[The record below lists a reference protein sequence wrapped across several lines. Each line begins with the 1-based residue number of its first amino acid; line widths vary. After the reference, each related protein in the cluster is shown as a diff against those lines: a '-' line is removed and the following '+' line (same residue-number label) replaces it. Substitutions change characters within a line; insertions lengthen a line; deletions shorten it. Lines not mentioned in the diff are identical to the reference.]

1 MGCSGGQEGSRVK
14 GGPSRG
20 CQGGGRGLLPAGWHR
35 GQVKG
40 RRGGG
45 AEGAHPTAD
54 PDGAGGMWGGGGP
67 LNPLSITQCPE
78 SPLWLCPPW
87 FISLLEPSLPQ
98 QPSSHEQDLGVQRCR
113 GAGRPGGAPRGSN
126 KLGGGAAGRFWG
138 LGGVGGKQRAEH
150 HPVSIGFAG
159 LGHTGGG
166 SAPPGEQLWG
176 GLLGRVS
183 PWLHTPAL
191 QDDIWG
197 PPPLIPA
204 QRWGLSWR
212 GGTGATRT
220 RNLHGEPCGGWGGG
234 HKEGPCPL
242 PSLV

>member
-1 MGCSGGQEGSRVK
+1 MEVGSGVQRGAGGQQGQGGTFQGLPGRWEGAAACRMAQGSGK
-14 GGPSRG
+14 GE
-20 CQGGGRGLLPAGWHR
+20 GGGRKVPTPLQTLMGLGVC
-35 GQVKG
+35 G
-40 RRGGG
+40 
-45 AEGAHPTAD
+45 E
-54 PDGAGGMWGGGGP
+54 GGGP

-87 FISLLEPSLPQ
+87 FIPLLEPSLPQ
-98 QPSSHEQDLGVQRCR
+98 QPSSHEQGLGVQRCR

-138 LGGVGGKQRAEH
+138 EQRAEH
-150 HPVSIGFAG
+150 HPASIGFAG

-183 PWLHTPAL
+183 PWLHAPAL

-220 RNLHGEPCGGWGGG
+220 RNLHGGPCGGWGGG

>member
-35 GQVKG
+35 GQVRG
-40 RRGGG
+40 R
-45 AEGAHPTAD
+45 
-54 PDGAGGMWGGGGP
+54 GGGP

-138 LGGVGGKQRAEH
+138 WGGSKEQNITRYPLGLLGWVILGEGLHPLGSSSGGVSWGGYPHGCTLQPFRMTFGVPPLSYLRRDGGCRGGGGQEPLAPGTCMGDPVVGGVGGTKRGRAPSPAWFEARS
-150 HPVSIGFAG
+150 PS
-159 LGHTGGG
+159 
-166 SAPPGEQLWG
+166 SA
-176 GLLGRVS
+176 
-183 PWLHTPAL
+183 
-191 QDDIWG
+191 I
-197 PPPLIPA
+197 
-204 QRWGLSWR
+204 RWGS
-212 GGTGATRT
+212 
-220 RNLHGEPCGGWGGG
+220 
-234 HKEGPCPL
+234 
-242 PSLV
+242 